1 MRKLQVC
8 ISAVIMVA
16 FVFTAVHAGEDVPE
30 VLYENYKA
38 SKPVPLPSS
47 TFPDLS
53 VKEAYSLQKQFVA
66 KFIQN
71 GDVVTGIKVG
81 LTSPPAQKKFNAP
94 GPVTGFLFKSM
105 QVTDGKVLSKSYV
118 KPNLEVEIG
127 YRLNQDVNAPTS
139 PDSVKQLIDE
149 VMPAIEIGDVNFAT
163 FKGLLFTD
171 IIADN
176 VGPRGYILGNPQP
189 MDKVDPNQ
197 VTGQLFMDGQA
208 LGKAVP
214 GTAALG
220 DQWKAL
226 SWSLNNVLAN
236 GGELKKGMFVITGSL
251 GKMYPAKPGSYK
263 AVYTG
268 GLDEISFNVQ

>member
-1 MRKLQVC
+1 MKKLF
-8 ISAVIMVA
+8 SFVA
-16 FVFTAVHAGEDVPE
+16 AFMLGAFIFTAVHAGEDVPE
-30 VLYENYKA
+30 VLFQNYKA
-38 SKPVPLPSS
+38 CKPVPLPSAAI
-47 TFPDLS
+47 PDLT
-53 VKEAYSLQKQFVA
+53 VEKAYSIQKAFVA

-71 GDVVTGIKVG
+71 GDVVTGIKAG

-94 GPVTGFLFKSM
+94 GPVTGILFKSM

-139 PDSVKQLIDE
+139 PDSVKELIDE

-236 GGELKKGMFVITGSL
+236 GGELKKGMFVITGVPGQNVSRKT
-251 GKMYPAKPGSYK
+251 GKLQS
-263 AVYTG
+263 
-268 GLDEISFNVQ
+268 GLYGRSGRNIF